1 MGDRIGSPPI
11 FLRFLTCVFGK
22 VRCNCFAKRV
32 TIVSACKVCWN
43 FLFGK
48 VRCNCFAE
56 CVEIE
61 IVLQSALE
69 FLFSLVCACAC
80 GWVGVCVRERWNR
93 VRKQRQQQQECRRI
107 IIVRT
112 EEELLIIMAVTG
124 RIGGKILRPTRVRFW
139 V

>member
-1 MGDRIGSPPI
+1 MGPCHFSAFPDLRVWQSPMKLI
-11 FLRFLTCVFGK
+11 RK
-22 VRCNCFAKRV
+22 VRCSCFGKRV
-32 TIVSACKVCWN
+32 AIVFACRVCWN
-43 FLFGK
+43 YLFRK

-69 FLFSLVCACAC
+69 FLFSLVCA
-80 GWVGVCVRERWNR
+80 WVGVCVRERWNR
-93 VRKQRQQQQECRRI
+93 IRKQQQQQQECRRI
-107 IIVRT
+107 IIVHT
-112 EEELLIIMAVTG
+112 EEELLIIMAVAG